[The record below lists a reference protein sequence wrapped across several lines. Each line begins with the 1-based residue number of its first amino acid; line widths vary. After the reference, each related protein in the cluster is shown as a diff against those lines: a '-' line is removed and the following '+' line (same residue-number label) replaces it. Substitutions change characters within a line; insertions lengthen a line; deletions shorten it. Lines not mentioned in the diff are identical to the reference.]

1 VLLASRIA
9 AAMPPLSEDEQRL
22 AIELYRQLAEGE
34 PVVPQR
40 LAPQI
45 GVSAGWVDQTLEGWP
60 GVYRDERGRVIGF
73 WGLAQRPMPPHGFLV
88 DGRELWTWCS
98 WDSLFIPVLLGRN
111 ARVESVCATTGEPV
125 SAEVTPTGVS
135 AVSPAGAVISFLRP
149 DAEFSHD
156 VIASFCHHVL
166 FFRSED
172 AGKAWTATRPNAFLL
187 TLEQGFELGRLVVE
201 GKYGQTLDS
210 LREVA

>member
-1 VLLASRIA
+1 LLASRIA

-45 GVSAGWVDQTLEGWP
+45 GVSAGWVDQTLECWP
-60 GVYRDERGRVIGF
+60 GVYRDELGGVIGF
-73 WGLAQRPMPPHGFLV
+73 WGLTQRPMPPHGFLV
-88 DGRELWTWCS
+88 DGRKLWTWCS

-156 VIASFCHHVL
+156 VIVSFCHHVL

-201 GKYGQTLDS
+201 AKYGQIDS
-210 LREVA
+210 LGEVA

>member
-1 VLLASRIA
+1 LLASRIA

-60 GVYRDERGRVIGF
+60 GVYRDERGSVIGF

-98 WDSLFIPVLLGRN
+98 WDSLFIPVLLGRT
-111 ARVESVCATTGEPV
+111 ARVESVCATTGDLV

-156 VIASFCHHVL
+156 VIVSFCHHVL

-172 AGKAWTATRPNAFLL
+172 AGKLWTATRPDAFLL

-201 GKYGQTLDS
+201 AKYGQTLDS
-210 LREVA
+210 PCEVA

>member
-1 VLLASRIA
+1 
-9 AAMPPLSEDEQRL
+9 
-22 AIELYRQLAEGE
+22 
-34 PVVPQR
+34 VV
-40 LAPQI
+40 
-45 GVSAGWVDQTLEGWP
+45 
-60 GVYRDERGRVIGF
+60 GF
-73 WGLAQRPMPPHGFLV
+73 WGLAQRPMPQHRLLV

-111 ARVESVCATTGEPV
+111 ARIESVCATTGEPV
-125 SAEVTPTGVS
+125 SAHVTPTGVS
-135 AVSPAGAVISFLRP
+135 AVTPAGAAISFLRP

-156 VIASFCHHVL
+156 VIARFCHHVL

-201 GKYGQTLDS
+201 AKYGQTLDS